1 MERGRKYSLLEART
15 KLEALC
21 AYQERCS
28 FELEQ
33 KMIQWGVDRE
43 DRDRLLAFLIEHNY
57 LNEERFAEA
66 YTSGKVNIKRWGK
79 IKIKTELKRR
89 KISDYSI
96 NRALNSVDPDD
107 YVSNLRKLA
116 TQKIKAGSK
125 EKNAFALKAKVY
137 RFLASKGYEQDLI
150 REEVED
156 ILSEFSED

>member
-1 MERGRKYSLLEART
+1 MDGERKYSLLEAKA

-21 AYQERCS
+21 AYQERCA

-43 DRDRLLAFLIEHNY
+43 DRDRLLAFLIEHNF
-57 LNEERFAEA
+57 LNEERFALA
-66 YTSGKVNIKRWGK
+66 FASGKVNIKRWGR

-96 NRALNSVDPDD
+96 RKALESIDD
-107 YVSNLRKLA
+107 GTYMTNLRKLA
-116 TQKIKAGSK
+116 AQKMKASTK
-125 EKNAFALKAKVY
+125 EKNDFALRAKVY

-150 REEVED
+150 REVTDELLTDER
-156 ILSEFSED
+156 